1 MSEVFATT
9 EMKSLKHIVA
19 SLLAMIH
26 FCEVP
31 TNHLHPTH
39 RVALHE
45 TLDLVRSEYE
55 KPTDTVSTVQDF
67 AEFQVVCG
75 RLLFLTDFVL
85 VDHLSEINQAKWKWT
100 IESVRKALS

>member
-9 EMKSLKHIVA
+9 EMKNLKHIVA

-26 FCEVP
+26 FREVR

-39 RVALHE
+39 RVAWHE

-55 KPTDTVSTVQDF
+55 KPVDITSTVSDL
-67 AEFQVVCG
+67 AGFQVACG
-75 RLLFLTDFVL
+75 RLLFLTNFVL
-85 VDHLSEINQAKWKWT
+85 VDHLSEINQAKWKRV
-100 IESVRKALS
+100 IESVHKELS